1 MAISQA
7 RNVTRSQMLRG
18 KNVPA
23 RSVEQ
28 AWDTAKKNKDTEL
41 AVIIARRE
49 NLPDKVLKDLP
60 NQKDIE
66 VKTAW
71 LGRSDTS
78 IEKVHEILRKDR
90 REKLLVNLSYNR
102 PEAVY
107 KVLTTRLTKSKKIS
121 PSLAKAALHCY
132 EGLPTNVLAVAV
144 ISGVFYENGDPFTE
158 DLTNALYK
166 ISYDPEASSL
176 ILGSN
181 PSFQAIQILAGAVGL
196 NSSRRRAILDYVS
209 KIFNERGSSVEKW
222 CGQTLERLLEAPDLA
237 TSTVEYA
244 GQLTENIVKIP
255 LLREKIMLKLQNW
268 GYGRKNEMD
277 TIRKTTSLRK
287 IYEYS
292 LQSSS
297 DAATAR
303 SLILNSLTPNKHILT
318 KDAGGWEY
326 ALAAGRMFN
335 DRELIMNIYMNYPES
350 ISKDKFLSV
359 PTMEKEFIEK
369 LLNSSLNKRKQNKV
383 IQELTKLDLP
393 KDAVLGL
400 PWKQF
405 ALSFEGT
412 YPYASES
419 NVELFGVLQDTFLKD
434 SKSAWETFYALADE
448 HEGTVEDLL
457 VICTKL

>member
-1 MAISQA
+1 MTASQA
-7 RNVTRSQMLRG
+7 RNVTKSQMLRG
-18 KNVPA
+18 KNVPS

-28 AWDTAKKNKDTEL
+28 AWDNAKKNKDTEL
-41 AVIIARRE
+41 AVIIAKRE

-60 NQKDIE
+60 NQKDID

-78 IEKVHEILRKDR
+78 IDKVHEILRRDR
-90 REKLLVNLSYNR
+90 REKLLVNLAYNR
-102 PEAVY
+102 SEAVY
-107 KVLTTRLTKSKKIS
+107 KVLSTRLTKSKKIS
-121 PSLAKAALHCY
+121 TSLSKAALHCY
-132 EGLPTNVLAVAV
+132 EGLPTNVLAIAV
-144 ISGVFYENGDPFTE
+144 TSGVYYENGDPFAE

-166 ISYDPEASSL
+166 ISYDSEASSL

-209 KIFNERGSSVEKW
+209 KIFNERGKSAEKW

-244 GQLTENIVKIP
+244 GFLAESIVKTP
-255 LLREKIMLKLQNW
+255 LLHEKIMIKLQNW
-268 GYGRKNEMD
+268 GFGRKNEMD
-277 TIRKTTSLRK
+277 AIRKTTSLRK

-292 LQSSS
+292 LQAKS
-297 DAATAR
+297 DTAVAR
-303 SLILNSLTPNKHILT
+303 SLILNSLTPRKDALT
-318 KDAGGWEY
+318 SDAGGWEY

-335 DRELIMNIYMNYPES
+335 DKELIMVMYTNYPEA
-350 ISKDKFLSV
+350 ISKDKFMSISGL
-359 PTMEKEFIEK
+359 EKEFIIKMTE
-369 LLNSSLNKRKQNKV
+369 SSVAKRKQNKV
-383 IQELTKLDLP
+383 IKELTKLDLP
-393 KDAVLGL
+393 KEAILEL

-434 SKSAWETFYALADE
+434 NKSAWETFYVLADE

-457 VICTKL
+457 KVCTKL